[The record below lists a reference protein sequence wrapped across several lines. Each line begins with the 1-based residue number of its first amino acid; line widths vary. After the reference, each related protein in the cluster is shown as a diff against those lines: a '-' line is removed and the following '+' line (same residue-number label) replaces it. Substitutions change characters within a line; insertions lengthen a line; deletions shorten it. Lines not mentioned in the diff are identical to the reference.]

1 MLGFRLQSWKSPQ
14 KEILTGSIGFMTDCS
29 NPMVT
34 LLVPTNMALKSTQTG
49 LQGSINENE
58 RTQETS
64 KHSLVGEDNS
74 NTAQE
79 NGHKQIFKEEDIH

>member
-1 MLGFRLQSWKSPQ
+1 
-14 KEILTGSIGFMTDCS
+14 
-29 NPMVT
+29 MVT

-58 RTQETS
+58 RIKGTS

-79 NGHKQIFKEEDIH
+79 NGHKQIFKDKDIH